1 MMTNQNHTPRL
12 LDLDA
17 VHAFTLVASLASFT
31 RAAEASGTTQSAI
44 SLKLKRL
51 EAFLGRRLI
60 ERTPRSVRLTAD
72 GDAFLAHA
80 TELLAA
86 NTAALVTSERERPRL
101 RIGISDHALGGNLP
115 ALLSRMNRAEPT
127 LALDVDIGF
136 SRAVLD
142 AFDSGSYD
150 AVVVRREAGRRGGE
164 VLADDAFGWMA
175 MPALRCRAGEP
186 LPLATLAP
194 PCGVRA
200 VALQVL
206 KTARRPWQETV
217 TGGGVTAV
225 AAAVEAGLAIA
236 PLAVRIAPPGSH
248 DIGPRLGLPPL
259 PSSKV
264 MLYSRVS
271 DPPRRAALRVLA
283 AAFRGGSV

>member
-1 MMTNQNHTPRL
+1 MMTNLNHTPRL

-17 VHAFTLVASLASFT
+17 VHAFTLVASLMSFT

-72 GDAFLAHA
+72 GDVFLKHA
-80 TELLAA
+80 ADLLTA
-86 NTAALVTSERERPRL
+86 NASALATPERERPRL

-142 AFDSGSYD
+142 AFDNGTYD

-175 MPALRCRAGEP
+175 MPSLRYRTGEP

-200 VALQVL
+200 IALQAL

-217 TGGGVTAV
+217 TGGGVTAI

-236 PLAVRIAPPGSH
+236 PLAVRIAPPGSI
-248 DIGPRLGLPPL
+248 DVGPTFGLPPL

-264 MLYSRVS
+264 MLYARVS
-271 DPPRRAALRVLA
+271 DPPRRAALRVLG
-283 AAFRGGSV
+283 AAFRGAAS